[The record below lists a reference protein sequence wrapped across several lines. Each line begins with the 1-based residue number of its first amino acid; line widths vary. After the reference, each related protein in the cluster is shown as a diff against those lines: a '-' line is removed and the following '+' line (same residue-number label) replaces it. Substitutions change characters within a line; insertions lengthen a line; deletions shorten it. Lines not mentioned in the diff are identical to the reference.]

1 MKKFIL
7 SLLMF
12 IPALA
17 MADETGKCG
26 DNVTYRFDSS
36 SQTLYISGQGRMY
49 DYASSIPI
57 GFQLSNGGTRTRGTE
72 YINSFI
78 NEFEVWGF
86 KDRDNTLYMG
96 DNSSFGR
103 KVTRSDKK
111 WVYDPIQPWTSGGL
125 SFMAVT
131 PSESPYF
138 IGRQVVSKNE
148 VSMSYDINVPTDVK
162 KQEDLLIAVSNNVP
176 KPESYKPVS
185 LEFKHVLSEILFK
198 SRIENFGY
206 GNYISGTVKEISLV
220 NVYSDGHLTYNGET
234 EINDYHNKV
243 TYTLVSSDFSND
255 GINNKLTSSR
265 DTDKKNALFLL
276 PQKCDG
282 GGKIVRPG
290 EPAPTDGKTY
300 LKFRAR
306 LEWEGTVLLNGDEA
320 DAFYFPL
327 DLEFNPGVRY
337 TFCFMF
343 PHVGYRSYDVNYS
356 LIAEPMITTDSGVIY
371 FDVDVDGGGVTRSSA
386 IDPDI
391 RPWEGY
397 KRDIRNLI
405 IGEGVTYVGEY
416 TFDGL
421 DNLESVV
428 FPSSL
433 KEIGHSS
440 FNDCSSLMNIYCYAT
455 RVPEYAEDGL
465 DTSSDNC
472 KLHVPASAVDTY
484 KQYFDG
490 IFQRSGS
497 KYFRYID
504 ALQDGDPTPTS
515 INVIKI
521 KNDTSNNNQIL
532 TLNGQQVTNPKPGIF
547 IQRGRKVIIK

>member
-1 MKKFIL
+1 MKKFLLFIL
-7 SLLMF
+7 IF

-26 DNVTYRFDSS
+26 DNITYRFDSS
-36 SQTLYISGQGRMY
+36 SQTLYISGQGRMC

-57 GFQLSNGGTRTRGTE
+57 GFELFSGSTRTRGTE
-72 YINSFI
+72 YSNSFI

-96 DNSSFGR
+96 ENANIGR

-111 WVYDPIQPWTSGGL
+111 WVYEPIQPWASGGL
-125 SFMAVT
+125 SFVATT
-131 PSESPYF
+131 PSDSPNF
-138 IGRQVVSKNE
+138 TGKQVASE
-148 VSMSYDINVPTDVK
+148 QGGSISYNIHVPTDVK
-162 KQEDLLIAVSNNVP
+162 KQEDLMIAVSNNVP

-220 NVYSDGHLTYNGET
+220 NVYSDGHLTHNGET
-234 EINDYHNKV
+234 EISDHHNKA

-265 DTDKKNALFLL
+265 DADKKNALFIL

-306 LEWEGTVLLNGDEA
+306 LEWEGTVLLNGDET

-327 DLEFNPGVRY
+327 DLVFNAGVRY
-337 TFCFMF
+337 TFYFNF

-356 LIAEPMITTDSGVIY
+356 LIAEPMTTTDSGVIY
-371 FDVDVDGGGVTRSSA
+371 FDVDGGGGGVTRSSA

-397 KRDIRNLI
+397 KRDIRSLV
-405 IGEGVTYVGEY
+405 IGEGVIYVGEY

-433 KEIGHSS
+433 KEIGRSS
-440 FNDCSSLMNIYCYAT
+440 FNDCSNLLNIYCYAN

-484 KQYFDG
+484 KQYFDD
-490 IFQRSGS
+490 IFQKNGS

-515 INVIKI
+515 IITPK
-521 KNDTSNNNQIL
+521 SNFPDNSQIF
-532 TLNGQQVTNPKPGIF
+532 TLSGQRVMNPKPGIY
-547 IQRGRKVIIK
+547 IQGGRKVVIK